1 VYIHKYTCITSYLLA
16 GLTCLWCLV
25 VLELWLNEAKSN
37 KFSVNF
43 VFINKIT
50 NNLTR
55 FFKNSQIKPTL
66 NGLILGRVTLHE
78 VYYIWVDKI
87 EATSIYTRQEFIV
100 QRHFIMVFPSYEFKL
115 VLKPLNQYLGCFHQ

>member
-1 VYIHKYTCITSYLLA
+1 
-16 GLTCLWCLV
+16 
-25 VLELWLNEAKSN
+25 LNEAKSN